1 MIVKIAVHYDQQRT
15 SKNDNNN
22 GLLYGIYYY
31 DVSQE
36 DLDTDN
42 MFNNDIVHVQWYKT
56 ENERN
61 LKLKENDNKRT
72 NN

>member
-61 LKLKENDNKRT
+61 LNLK
-72 NN
+72 

>member
-42 MFNNDIVHVQWYKT
+42 IYNNDIVHVQWYKT

-61 LKLKENDNKRT
+61 LNLKQQI
-72 NN
+72 